1 MAYGGRME
9 HLRQAAYVSIGRAC
23 GFAGLAV
30 LCVVIGLSYE
40 PLLAA
45 RTGGVLTTAMTAVLI
60 MKSRHALH
68 QDLRRTELWTM
79 LDKKKLPPEPYANWA
94 GSTVL
99 RDAYLWFAKYA
110 AAVSV
115 VLWAIAGTL
124 TLIG

>member
-1 MAYGGRME
+1 ME

-30 LCVVIGLSYE
+30 LCVVIGLSYD

-60 MKSRHALH
+60 VKSHYALY
-68 QDLRRTELWTM
+68 QDPRSTELWTM
-79 LDKKKLPPEPYANWA
+79 LDKQKLPPEPYARLA

-110 AAVSV
+110 AGVSV
-115 VLWAIAGTL
+115 VLWTIAGTL
-124 TLIG
+124 TFLD